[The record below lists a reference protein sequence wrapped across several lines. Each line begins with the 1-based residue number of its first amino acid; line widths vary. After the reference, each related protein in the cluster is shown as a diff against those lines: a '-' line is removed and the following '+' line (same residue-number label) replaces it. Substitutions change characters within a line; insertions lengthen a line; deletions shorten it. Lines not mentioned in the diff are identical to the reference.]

1 MISLSVNDVLPI
13 ILRSGYK
20 YVGNHVGEL
29 YRRRQDTLD
38 VQGYAWTDDRH
49 ASPSIGSDKLTKCAR
64 SDLR

>member
-38 VQGYAWTDDRH
+38 VQGYA
-49 ASPSIGSDKLTKCAR
+49 
-64 SDLR
+64 